1 MDKNSKM
8 ILDYLIQNGGCD
20 YLVDFDE
27 ELDEMA
33 DDLNINSEDL
43 RANVR
48 FLKENGYLEY
58 QRYSS
63 GHTHGFFLSHK
74 GVHYKEFESQPQNS
88 PTFHINNAYGSVI
101 GTQQNVTLNYKSS
114 LSQLKSD
121 VNACNSED
129 KESLQKIVSLLE
141 MILDNQVP
149 PNKGIFSK
157 FSAVMERNSW
167 FTSAVS
173 STIMGWLMT
182 QIS

>member
-1 MDKNSKM
+1 MLTEKSKKVLDDLIANYQNDPKEYNVTRINEIYSDM
-8 ILDYLIQNGGCD
+8 TESEFVNILDFLAENEYISYKIYMGGA
-20 YLVDFDE
+20 
-27 ELDEMA
+27 A
-33 DDLNINSEDL
+33 DI
-43 RANVR
+43 VV
-48 FLKENGYLEY
+48 
-58 QRYSS
+58 
-63 GHTHGFFLSHK
+63 THK
-74 GVHYKEFESQPQNS
+74 GLNYKEFESQPQNS

-121 VNACNSED
+121 VNECNSED

-173 STIMGWLMT
+173 STIMSWLMT

>member
-1 MDKNSKM
+1 MLTERSKKVLDDLIANYQNDPKEYNVTRINEIYSDM
-8 ILDYLIQNGGCD
+8 TESEFVNILDFLAKNEYISYKIYTGGA
-20 YLVDFDE
+20 
-27 ELDEMA
+27 A
-33 DDLNINSEDL
+33 DI
-43 RANVR
+43 VV
-48 FLKENGYLEY
+48 
-58 QRYSS
+58 
-63 GHTHGFFLSHK
+63 THK
-74 GVHYKEFESQPQNS
+74 GLNYKEFESQPQNS
-88 PTFHINNAYGSVI
+88 PIFHINNAYGSVI

-121 VNACNSED
+121 VNECNSED

-173 STIMGWLMT
+173 STIMSWLMT